1 MNGTLTMEERISKQ
15 ELQKMY
21 GVSRTT
27 IEDWVQNFNLPMIKI
42 SEYKRFVRREDLLNW
57 EKSHMINS

>member
-15 ELQKMY
+15 QLQKIY
-21 GVSRTT
+21 GVNRKT
-27 IEDWVQNFNLPMIKI
+27 I
-42 SEYKRFVRREDLLNW
+42 EDLLNW

>member
-1 MNGTLTMEERISKQ
+1 MNGTLTMEERITKQ
-15 ELQKMY
+15 QLQKIY
-21 GVSRTT
+21 GVNRKT
-27 IEDWVQNFNLPMIKI
+27 IEDWVHNYNLPMIKI

>member
-15 ELQKMY
+15 DLQKIY

-27 IEDWVQNFNLPMIKI
+27 IEDWVQNHNLPMIKI
-42 SEYKRFVRREDLLNW
+42 SEYKRFVRKEDLLNW

>member
-21 GVSRTT
+21 KVSRTT
-27 IEDWVQNFNLPMIKI
+27 IEDWVQNHNLPMIKI

>member
-15 ELQKMY
+15 QLQKIY
-21 GVSRTT
+21 GVNRKT
-27 IEDWVQNFNLPMIKI
+27 IEDWVQNYNLPMITI
-42 SEYKRFVRREDLLNW
+42 SPYKRFVRREDLLNW